1 MPIKTC
7 YKIFSATKQ
16 APKLTTHDRV
26 TAYVEWNDLI
36 RNPKGDVYR
45 LEQTPEPDGALTK
58 SEEYLLLVYRV
69 RRLMRQYFERGRQQ
83 QDLMISLDHEKR
95 LDDWNKRTQAFI
107 DSHPGYKPSDEKSHA
122 FFVLVS
128 EWRKTWRERKS
139 YGKRTMGYDQRIMDE
154 MTRKCRALE
163 KEIDKT
169 VKERLQLI

>member
-1 MPIKTC
+1 MPIRTC
-7 YKIFSATKQ
+7 YKIFSATKT
-16 APKLTTHDRV
+16 APKFTTHDRV
-26 TAYVEWNDLI
+26 MAYVEFNELI

-69 RRLMRQYFERGRQQ
+69 RRLMRQYFDRGRQH
-83 QDLMISLDHEKR
+83 QDLIVSLEHEKR

-107 DSHPGYKPSDEKSHA
+107 DSHPGYKPADEKSHA
-122 FFVLVS
+122 FYVLVS
-128 EWRKTWRERKS
+128 EWRKTWRERKNYS
-139 YGKRTMGYDQRIMDE
+139 KRTMGYDQRIMDE

-169 VKERLQLI
+169 VKERLQLL